1 MFLAFKI
8 FNYYQSCLLL
18 LLLLIIYC
26 PLVSVYSQ
34 QFLKTPG
41 IGVTSQA
48 LTSTPVCTNLTRPLT
63 PVKSSSP
70 LEAVS
75 KLDFRTPVINR
86 TVHQLQPRTPTP
98 FKNHLASLEKKSGV
112 VKCEVRTQDIDY
124 NTNTNNRQTTSSN
137 HCISVTMTIDS
148 TRTENFAKESKLVH
162 KSISRAKLD
171 ARVVP

>member
-1 MFLAFKI
+1 M
-8 FNYYQSCLLL
+8 
-18 LLLLIIYC
+18 
-26 PLVSVYSQ
+26 
-34 QFLKTPG
+34 
-41 IGVTSQA
+41 TSQA
-48 LTSTPVCTNLTRPLT
+48 LTSTPVCSNLTRPLT

-112 VKCEVRTQDIDY
+112 VKCEVRTHAIDY
-124 NTNTNNRQTTSSN
+124 NKTANRQTTSSK
-137 HCISVTMTIDS
+137 HCICVTRTIDS
-148 TRTENFAKESKLVH
+148 TRTENFAKKSKLVH